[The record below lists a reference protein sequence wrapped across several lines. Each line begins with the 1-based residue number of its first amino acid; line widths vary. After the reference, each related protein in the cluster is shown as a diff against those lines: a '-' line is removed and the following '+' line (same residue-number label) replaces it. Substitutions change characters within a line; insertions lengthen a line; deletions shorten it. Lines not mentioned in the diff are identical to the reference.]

1 MQITNNEREVQS
13 VTLDGITWVLNPG
26 VSITISKTECIIAFT
41 EEYAGEQLPPQRHW
55 PTPIGGLDDVTLDA
69 KVLEHVP
76 AYPDTI
82 TVTALAMCVFGQKNG
97 LRVTTIH
104 AALRHL
110 VAAGDV
116 TVNEKRDRWHRL

>member
-1 MQITNNEREVQS
+1 M
-13 VTLDGITWVLNPG
+13 
-26 VSITISKTECIIAFT
+26 
-41 EEYAGEQLPPQRHW
+41 
-55 PTPIGGLDDVTLDA
+55 TLDA